1 VCVCNGVFLA
11 AGFVCVRAAVRA
23 RACVLACSSQQGSG
37 CMVRCGAQLH
47 WATHGAVVAPR
58 IDAVTHS
65 CAGLHRMLKGTPVE
79 RLKLLFDILDSD
91 SDGYITYSEVFRRGG
106 RSVQP
111 SMDTCLPACMHA

>member
-1 VCVCNGVFLA
+1 
-11 AGFVCVRAAVRA
+11 
-23 RACVLACSSQQGSG
+23 
-37 CMVRCGAQLH
+37 MVRCSAHSSIGQPTVRSSRLALMRSL
-47 WATHGAVVAPR
+47 A
-58 IDAVTHS
+58 HS

-91 SDGYITYSEVFRRGG
+91 SDGYITYSEVFPRGG